1 MEPLAGVIEEKIFEQ
16 RITTVDLSS
25 NAVHQVTPADM
36 YVYEYDWLPDGSG
49 WVATAAHGSGDNN
62 WWIAHLYR
70 ADAASGEMKDIYAP
84 KTQIEMPYVSPDGK
98 TVAFIEGLMSDAGVV
113 GGDVYTVSISGG
125 ASKNLT
131 PGMKSSAATLAWTS
145 DGKIL
150 FGENVDGDAGFGSV
164 TAAGAIAH
172 VWKGEETV
180 MSTGPWGNIGGS
192 FSADGATSAV
202 IRQNKSEAPEIW
214 VGPVGKWTKLT
225 SLNEDAVA
233 TWGKTKSVHWMNATM
248 RIQGWLTEPKQVEA
262 GKKYPL
268 VIAVH
273 GGPSSHCGNSW
284 DPYYAGPGSLAG
296 YFVLCSNPRGS
307 YGQGEAFTRG
317 NVKDFG
323 GGDYRDIV
331 AGIDAIA
338 KEYPIDTTKV
348 GITGHSYG
356 GYMTMWA
363 ESQTTRFAAAVSGA
377 GLSNWLSYYG
387 LNDIDE
393 WMIPF
398 FGASVYDDPAVYA
411 KSDPMP
417 FVKKVKTPTLILVGD
432 RDGEVPMEQSVEWW
446 HALKTMNVPTELV
459 VYPDEGHAV
468 GKPADRRDYTIRTA
482 AWFDEWFVK
491 AK

>member
-1 MEPLAGVIEEKIFEQ
+1 
-16 RITTVDLSS
+16 
-25 NAVHQVTPADM
+25 
-36 YVYEYDWLPDGSG
+36 
-49 WVATAAHGSGDNN
+49 
-62 WWIAHLYR
+62 
-70 ADAASGEMKDIYAP
+70 
-84 KTQIEMPYVSPDGK
+84 
-98 TVAFIEGLMSDAGVV
+98 
-113 GGDVYTVSISGG
+113 
-125 ASKNLT
+125 
-131 PGMKSSAATLAWTS
+131 
-145 DGKIL
+145 
-150 FGENVDGDAGFGSV
+150 
-164 TAAGAIAH
+164 
-172 VWKGEETV
+172 
-180 MSTGPWGNIGGS
+180 
-192 FSADGATSAV
+192 
-202 IRQNKSEAPEIW
+202 
-214 VGPVGKWTKLT
+214 
-225 SLNEDAVA
+225 
-233 TWGKTKSVHWMNATM
+233 MNAAM

-482 AWFDEWFVK
+482 AWFDEWFAK